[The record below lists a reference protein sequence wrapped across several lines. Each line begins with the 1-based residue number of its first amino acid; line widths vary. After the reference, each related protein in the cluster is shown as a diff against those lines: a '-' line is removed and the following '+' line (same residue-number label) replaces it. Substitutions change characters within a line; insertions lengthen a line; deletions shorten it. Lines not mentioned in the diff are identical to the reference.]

1 MKGCRPCRRPLTEET
16 SQRSPLLSCW
26 NFKKTTETDMI
37 LRCKGMCWEQCSQ
50 MCEAEWTHAEKSF
63 MRGQTTASEPSLRFS
78 YNSQLTLLLLSAVLY
93 PKFEDISWD
102 MWLFHSSDSSNHL
115 PTERPSF
122 CNWYGKYHPDTY
134 THGGW
139 TQYTCFGHPA
149 VRLRKFGG
157 TCARGLEHWAS
168 RIEMSATKTSCFKRV
183 IRDSLLRSKISLT
196 FSTRWEPPSIEDCIN
211 SKADRVGLIQ
221 CMFGLLG
228 RSGGKKLKS
237 VVAWKTSWKHG
248 SSNIF

>member
-1 MKGCRPCRRPLTEET
+1 MGCVCQLGVLGFLQAVAVTRQSLLKGCRPCRRPLTEET
-16 SQRSPLLSCW
+16 CQRSPLLSCW

-50 MCEAEWTHAEKSF
+50 MCEAEWTHAVKSF

-78 YNSQLTLLLLSAVLY
+78 CNSQLTLMLLSAVLY

-134 THGGW
+134 EPDKG
-139 TQYTCFGHPA
+139 
-149 VRLRKFGG
+149 RL
-157 TCARGLEHWAS
+157 H
-168 RIEMSATKTSCFKRV
+168 
-183 IRDSLLRSKISLT
+183 LR
-196 FSTRWEPPSIEDCIN
+196 N
-211 SKADRVGLIQ
+211 
-221 CMFGLLG
+221 
-228 RSGGKKLKS
+228 
-237 VVAWKTSWKHG
+237 
-248 SSNIF
+248 

>member
-1 MKGCRPCRRPLTEET
+1 MFRFLV

-50 MCEAEWTHAEKSF
+50 FGAFMCEAEWTHAEKSF
-63 MRGQTTASEPSLRFS
+63 MKGQTTASDLSLRFS
-78 YNSQLTLLLLSAVLY
+78 YNSQLTLMLLSAVLY

-115 PTERPSF
+115 PTERPSL
-122 CNWYGKYHPDTY
+122 CNWYGKYHRDTY
-134 THGGW
+134 EPHEGRLHLCWTPVFQCWAATHGGW

-168 RIEMSATKTSCFKRV
+168 RIEMSATKNVLF
-183 IRDSLLRSKISLT
+183 
-196 FSTRWEPPSIEDCIN
+196 
-211 SKADRVGLIQ
+211 
-221 CMFGLLG
+221 
-228 RSGGKKLKS
+228 
-237 VVAWKTSWKHG
+237 
-248 SSNIF
+248 